1 MNKLKLVLKLVV
13 VLVLVAVL
21 GFTSCSEEE
30 LMVDPV
36 VTCDSIDVEYNKLI
50 VDLALANGWVPEQ
63 YSFNAITPGDGFLNP
78 FADPNVQIFLFAYG
92 TYAQDWVNAKNELG
106 CF

>member
-1 MNKLKLVLKLVV
+1 MNKFKLVA

-30 LMVDPV
+30 LMVEPV
-36 VTCDSIDVEYNKLI
+36 VTCDSIDVEYNKLV
-50 VDLALANGWVPEQ
+50 VDLALSNGWVPEE
-63 YSFNAITPGDGFLNP
+63 YSFNATTLGDDFLNP

-92 TYAQDWVNAKNELG
+92 TYAQDWANARNTNG